1 MGYFMIKFENVTK
14 KFKDKEVLHGINLEI
29 PKGKLISIIGS
40 SGCGKTTMLKM
51 INRLIPLTSGNIS
64 INGRNILDTP
74 PVELRK
80 QIGYVIQQTG
90 LFPHL
95 TIEENI
101 ALPMLLQKW
110 SKQDIATR
118 MKELLNMVSLPLDVL
133 KRFPPEL
140 SGGQQQRVGVARA
153 FATNP
158 DIILMDEPF
167 SALDPIT
174 RNNLQEE
181 LSDLQ
186 KEVLKTIVFVTHDMD
201 EAIKISDM
209 ICLMRHGTIEQLATP
224 EELLKNPANDFVK
237 NFIGKNRIWSS
248 PEFINAKD
256 IMIENIPTCGPKTSL
271 LSCLEKIRSEV
282 LDYILVRNRL
292 TNEFLGVLTAGMLRD
307 LPTYEGVASDIMRQ
321 PVLTLSEKD
330 SLVEILQKINEHNR
344 PYLIVLDENKVATGI
359 ITRKS
364 LIAILGKQYLSD
376 DSDEGMV
383 I

>member
-1 MGYFMIKFENVTK
+1 MIKFTNITK
-14 KFKDKEVLHGINLEI
+14 KYKNKEVLHGVDFEI
-29 PKGKLISIIGS
+29 PKGKLVSIIGS

-51 INRLIPLTSGNIS
+51 INRLVPMTSGTIS
-64 INGRNILDTP
+64 INGKDILETP

-90 LFPHL
+90 LFPHM

-101 ALPMLLQKW
+101 ALPMLLHKW
-110 SKQDIATR
+110 SSADIDAR
-118 MKELLNMVSLPLDVL
+118 IKELLNLVSLPKDML

-153 FATNP
+153 FSTNP

-181 LSDLQ
+181 LNDLQ
-186 KEVLKTIVFVTHDMD
+186 KELLKTIVFVTHDMD
-201 EAIKISDM
+201 EAIKISDA
-209 ICLMRHGTIEQLATP
+209 ICLMRNGSIEQFATP
-224 EELLKNPANDFVK
+224 EELLKNPANDFVET
-237 NFIGKNRIWSS
+237 FIGKNRIWSS
-248 PEFINAKD
+248 PEYIKAKD
-256 IMIENIPTCGPKTSL
+256 IMLENIPTCGPKTSL
-271 LSCLEKIRSEV
+271 LSCLEKLRSEV

-292 TNEFLGVLTAGMLRD
+292 TNEFLGVLTAGMLSEVSNYD
-307 LPTYEGVASDIMRQ
+307 GTAGDIMRQ
-321 PVLTLSEKD
+321 PVRTLTEND
-330 SLVEILQKINEHNR
+330 SLVEILQKMNEHNR
-344 PYLIVLDENKVATGI
+344 PYLIVLNKNKVATGL

>member
-1 MGYFMIKFENVTK
+1 MIKFANVTK
-14 KFKDKEVLHGINLEI
+14 KYKNQEVLHGIDLEI

-51 INRLIPLTSGNIS
+51 INRLVPITSGTIS
-64 INGRNILDTP
+64 INGKNILDTP

-90 LFPHL
+90 LFPHM

-101 ALPMLLQKW
+101 ALPMLLHKW
-110 SKQDIATR
+110 SVQDIATR
-118 MKELLNMVSLPLDVL
+118 MKELLNMVSLSHDMLQ
-133 KRFPPEL
+133 RFPTEL

-153 FATNP
+153 FSTNP

-181 LSDLQ
+181 LNDLQ
-186 KEVLKTIVFVTHDMD
+186 KELLKTIVFVTHDMD
-201 EAIKISDM
+201 EAIKISDT
-209 ICLMRHGTIEQLATP
+209 ICLMRNGSIEQFATP
-224 EELLKNPANDFVK
+224 EELLKNPANDFVET
-237 NFIGKNRIWSS
+237 FIGKNRIWSS
-248 PEFINAKD
+248 PEFIKAKD

-271 LSCLEKIRSEV
+271 LSCLEKMRSEV

-292 TNEFLGVLTAGMLRD
+292 TSEFLGVLTAGMLRD
-307 LPTYEGVASDIMRQ
+307 LPNYEGIASDIMGQ
-321 PVLTLSEKD
+321 PVLTLSETD

>member
-1 MGYFMIKFENVTK
+1 MIKFENVTK
-14 KFKDKEVLHGINLEI
+14 KYKTKEVIHGLDLEI
-29 PKGKLISIIGS
+29 PDGKLVSIIGS

-51 INRLIPLTSGNIS
+51 INRLVPITSGTIS
-64 INGRNILDTP
+64 INGKNIQDTP

-90 LFPHL
+90 LFPHM

-101 ALPMLLQKW
+101 ALPMLLHKW
-110 SKQDIATR
+110 SAQDIATR
-118 MKELLNMVSLPLDVL
+118 MKELLNMVSLSRDMLH
-133 KRFPPEL
+133 RFPPEL

-153 FATNP
+153 FSTNP

-181 LSDLQ
+181 LNDLQ
-186 KEVLKTIVFVTHDMD
+186 KELLKTIVFVTHDMD
-201 EAIKISDM
+201 EAIKISDT
-209 ICLMRHGTIEQLATP
+209 ICLMRNGSIEQLATP
-224 EELLKNPANDFVK
+224 EELLKNPANDFVET
-237 NFIGKNRIWSS
+237 FIGKNRIWSS
-248 PEFINAKD
+248 PEFIKAKD
-256 IMIENIPTCGPKTSL
+256 IMVENIPTCGPKTSL
-271 LSCLEKIRSEV
+271 LGCLEKMRSEV

-307 LPTYEGVASDIMRQ
+307 LTNYEGIASDIMGQ
-321 PVLTLSEKD
+321 PVLTLSEHD
-330 SLVEILQKINEHNR
+330 SLVEILQKINDHNR
-344 PYLIVLDENKVATGI
+344 PYLIVLNENKVATGI

-364 LIAILGKQYLSD
+364 LIAILGKQYISD

>member
-1 MGYFMIKFENVTK
+1 MIKFTNITK
-14 KFKDKEVLHGINLEI
+14 KYKNKEVLHGVDFEI
-29 PKGKLISIIGS
+29 PKGKLVSIIGS

-51 INRLIPLTSGNIS
+51 INRLVPMTSGTIS
-64 INGRNILDTP
+64 INGKDILETP

-90 LFPHL
+90 LFPHM

-101 ALPMLLQKW
+101 ALPMLLHKW
-110 SKQDIATR
+110 SSADIDAR
-118 MKELLNMVSLPLDVL
+118 IKELLNLVSLPKDML

-153 FATNP
+153 FSTNP

-181 LSDLQ
+181 LNDLQ
-186 KEVLKTIVFVTHDMD
+186 KELLKTIVFVTHDMD
-201 EAIKISDM
+201 EAIKISDA
-209 ICLMRHGTIEQLATP
+209 ICLMRNGSIEQFATP
-224 EELLKNPANDFVK
+224 EELLKNPANDFVET
-237 NFIGKNRIWSS
+237 FIGKNRIWSS
-248 PEFINAKD
+248 PEYIKAKD
-256 IMIENIPTCGPKTSL
+256 IMLENIPTCGPKTSL
-271 LSCLEKIRSEV
+271 LSCLEKLRSEV

-292 TNEFLGVLTAGMLRD
+292 TNEFLGVLTAGMLSEVPNYD
-307 LPTYEGVASDIMRQ
+307 GTAGDIMRQ
-321 PVLTLSEKD
+321 PVRTLTEND
-330 SLVEILQKINEHNR
+330 SLVEILQKMNEHNR
-344 PYLIVLDENKVATGI
+344 PYLIVLNENKVATGL

>member
-1 MGYFMIKFENVTK
+1 MIKFTNVTK
-14 KFKDKEVLHGINLEI
+14 KYKNKEVLHEVDFEI
-29 PKGKLISIIGS
+29 PKGKLVSIIGS

-51 INRLIPLTSGNIS
+51 INRLVPMTSGTIS
-64 INGRNILDTP
+64 INDKDILETP

-90 LFPHL
+90 LFPHM

-101 ALPMLLQKW
+101 ALPMLLHKW
-110 SKQDIATR
+110 SSADIDAR
-118 MKELLNMVSLPLDVL
+118 IKELLNLVSLPKDML

-153 FATNP
+153 FSTNP

-181 LSDLQ
+181 LNDLQ
-186 KEVLKTIVFVTHDMD
+186 KELLKTIVFVTHDMD
-201 EAIKISDM
+201 EAIKISDA
-209 ICLMRHGTIEQLATP
+209 ICLMRNGSIEQFATP
-224 EELLKNPANDFVK
+224 EELLKNPANDFVET
-237 NFIGKNRIWSS
+237 FIGKNRIWSS
-248 PEFINAKD
+248 PEYIKAKD
-256 IMIENIPTCGPKTSL
+256 IMLENIPTCGPKTSL
-271 LSCLEKIRSEV
+271 LSCLEKLRSEV

-292 TNEFLGVLTAGMLRD
+292 TNEFLGVLTAGMLSEVPNYD
-307 LPTYEGVASDIMRQ
+307 GTAGDIMRQ
-321 PVLTLSEKD
+321 PVRTLTEND
-330 SLVEILQKINEHNR
+330 SLVEILQKMNEHNR
-344 PYLIVLDENKVATGI
+344 PYLIVLNKNKVATGL